1 MLLKRYQPMINI
13 HFDRYLFLR
22 TPALSFADYSMEN
35 FEHLLKTQ
43 FFQTAIFFAS
53 ESLYMELSRCGF
65 DYNRLEEKVKVSLR
79 KYINRMCYRPT
90 PFGMFSA
97 FTSLNWSTDE
107 MSARHCV
114 LSDEHNLYV
123 SPDFQFTVDIA
134 RKIEKLPDFSDL
146 KYYSNNTVYT
156 IKGEK
161 RYLTNS
167 FDDDHKKT
175 DFLIISFQTNR
186 LLNRLLTFCKPGK
199 NKKEIINWL
208 MNFSVDAGEVGEYI
222 NDLIEAGLLFPEHL
236 PNMTGTKYFDRLVD
250 IIKENGK
257 AESAFVHDILT
268 YKKLLDGINLKGEL
282 NLKELYRSNLYSL
295 SKSKLKSMFYVG
307 YERKTLSSLDQ
318 THQETIRDGLFAL
331 SRLALESSPKALIN
345 FKNKFRDRFE
355 DQEVSI
361 LQALDRETGI
371 GYEGLESNVV
381 ASELLDGIQLDLR
394 ANSLNFNWTPVH
406 EFFLSKLSGRVE
418 GGHIVITEQDLEKTR
433 KGAAL
438 KLPPSFSVIFRLAE
452 DKIWIEQ
459 AGGSSAA
466 ALLGRFTLFSGKVM
480 EETARIT
487 NEEDQMNPEVIFA
500 EISCFNDEHA
510 ANINAIGAFRNYEI
524 PIGVHS
530 TRAEENILSLSD
542 ILISIVDQKII
553 LRSKKLNKI
562 IVPRLSSAYNYGRSD
577 LSIFRFLCDLQF
589 QDLAS
594 GYNLD
599 LKTLLPGL
607 GYYPRVE
614 YKRCILS
621 PATWVLNTED
631 ISLLTAGGCKP
642 ADFKKLSLK
651 IKLQRL
657 FALTEGDNQLIF
669 DQENEEEL
677 NLFLKT
683 IRNKKSAILQ
693 EVFIDQASVVRNH
706 LDQPLIGQFIATVFS
721 NEVTY
726 NREPKLP
733 VIRRK
738 NKVKRIYLPGD
749 EWVYLKVYCHPAITN
764 AILTGNI
771 KSVVQS
777 LKKQAILKS
786 WYFIR
791 YADPDHHLRIRI
803 QVNKSDTATV
813 VKCFERKLRKYVEK
827 GSVSTILIDTY
838 KREIERYGENT
849 IEYVEKIFQI
859 SSEMISNYLKM
870 ITGKRTD
877 YSELHLALISVDEML
892 NVFFVNNSGKMQLMR
907 FIYDTMKHEF
917 DDSKSVKLQLDI
929 KYREYSPFINN
940 MAGYKELII
949 GFSGKKEFDMLMK
962 ALQQLKITT
971 YCDFTGSV
979 PKLVGDLIHMHLNRL
994 FNERQRQH
1002 EFIIYYLLLKFYS
1015 SVEARSIKQKLSF
1028 SAGSKHFSVDDVNE
1042 AIFK

>member
-1 MLLKRYQPMINI
+1 MINI
-13 HFDRYLFLR
+13 RFNQYLFLR
-22 TPALSFADYSMEN
+22 TPALSFVDYRIEN
-35 FEHLLKTQ
+35 FELLLKTQ

-53 ESLYMELSRCGF
+53 ESLYMELSRYEF
-65 DYNRLEEKVKVSLR
+65 DYNRLEEKVRLSLR

-97 FTSLNWSTDE
+97 FTSLNWSAAGGD
-107 MSARHCV
+107 APHCF
-114 LSDEHNLYV
+114 LSDEDTLYV
-123 SPDFQFTVDIA
+123 NPDFQFTVDIA
-134 RKIEKLPDFSDL
+134 RKIEKSPAFSDL
-146 KYYSNNTVYT
+146 KYYSNNTIYT

-161 RYLTNS
+161 RYLTYS

-175 DFLIISFQTNR
+175 DFLIISFQTDR
-186 LLNRLLTFCKPGK
+186 LLNRLLAYCKAGK
-199 NKKEIINWL
+199 NKNEIIAWL
-208 MNFSVDAGEVGEYI
+208 MDLSGDAGEVEDYI
-222 NDLIEAGLLFPEHL
+222 NDLIEAGLLIPEHL
-236 PNMTGTKYFDRLVD
+236 PNMTGKKYFDRLVD
-250 IIKENGK
+250 ITNEKGDAENT
-257 AESAFVHDILT
+257 FVNEILT
-268 YKKLLDGINLKGEL
+268 YKKLLDDINLKGEL
-282 NLKELYRSNLYSL
+282 NLKELNSNRLYNI
-295 SKSKLKSMFYVG
+295 SKNKLKSMFYVG
-307 YERKTLSSLDQ
+307 YEKKTLSSLDQ
-318 THQETIRDGLFAL
+318 MHQETIRDGLYAL

-345 FKNKFRDRFE
+345 FKNKFRARFE

-361 LQALDRETGI
+361 LHALDRETGI
-371 GYEGLESNVV
+371 GYEGLESNLV
-381 ASELLDGIQLDLR
+381 ASELLDGIQLDLQ

-406 EFFLSKLSGRVE
+406 EFFLSRLSGQVE
-418 GGHIVITEQDLEKTR
+418 GGHIVIKEKELAKLR
-433 KGAAL
+433 GVSAL
-438 KLPPSFSVIFRLAE
+438 KLPPSFSVIFRLFE
-452 DKIWIEQ
+452 DKVWIEQ

-466 ALLGRFTLFSGKVM
+466 ALLGRFTLFSEKVM
-480 EETARIT
+480 EETTRIT
-487 NEEDQMNPEVIFA
+487 NAEEQMNKEIIFA
-500 EISCFNDEHA
+500 EVSCFNDEHA
-510 ANINAIGAFRNYEI
+510 ANINAIGSFRNYEI

-530 TRAEENILSLSD
+530 TRAEENIISLSD
-542 ILISIVDQKII
+542 ILISVVEQKII

-683 IRNKKSAILQ
+683 IKNKKSAVLQ

-706 LDQPLIGQFIATVFS
+706 MDQPLIGQFIASVFS
-721 NEVTY
+721 NEATY
-726 NREPKLP
+726 NRKPELP
-733 VIRRK
+733 VTRRK

-764 AILTGNI
+764 TILTRNI

-777 LKKQAILKS
+777 LKKQSVLKG

-803 QVNKSDTATV
+803 QVNKSDTAAV

-827 GSVSTILIDTY
+827 GSVSNILIDTY

-870 ITGKRTD
+870 IANNRTD
-877 YSELHLALISVDEML
+877 YSELHLALISVDEIL

-907 FIYDTMKHEF
+907 SIYDTMKHEF
-917 DDSKSVKLQLDI
+917 DESKSVKLQLDS

-940 MAGYKELII
+940 MVDYKELII
-949 GFSGKKEFDMLMK
+949 GYSGKKEFGMLMK
-962 ALQQLKITT
+962 ALQQLKMTT

-979 PKLVGDLIHMHLNRL
+979 PKLAGDLIHMHLNRL

-1015 SVEARSIKQKLSF
+1015 SVEARNIKQMLSV
-1028 SAGSKHFSVDDVNE
+1028 SVGSKRFSIDNIKE
-1042 AIFK
+1042 AVFK